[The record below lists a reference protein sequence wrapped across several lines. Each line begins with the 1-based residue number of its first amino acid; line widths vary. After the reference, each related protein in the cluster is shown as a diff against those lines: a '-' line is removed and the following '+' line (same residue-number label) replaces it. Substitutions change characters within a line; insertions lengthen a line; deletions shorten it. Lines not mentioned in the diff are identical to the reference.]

1 MKRAMSERSLAN
13 LNKTS
18 IIKEH
23 GYIPAGQVSR
33 TFRARVP
40 EDRLAE
46 VKQLSPKQL
55 GEFIMEGLS
64 RMDISSIE

>member
-13 LNKTS
+13 LSKTS
-18 IIKEH
+18 IMKEH

-40 EDRLAE
+40 EDRLDM
-46 VKQLSPKQL
+46 VRQLSPKQL
-55 GEFIMEGLS
+55 GEIIVEGLS
-64 RMDISSIE
+64 RMNISPIE